1 MFSFLF
7 VMFFG
12 NYPQWKEKEYKQ
24 ALKQYFEP
32 ELENVIYEARSTYNF
47 VMKLYFIYSDGTDL
61 SLTDYK
67 RPNRQEISNNW
78 KMEILNLVCVHEELR
93 EQLQKGRLIE
103 IDLRDGDSQF
113 KPAIITNMVINNE
126 RC

>member
-1 MFSFLF
+1 MEHHQFDKTIEKILLFWGQKGGLVIFGVIMFSFLF

-47 VMKLYFIYSDGTDL
+47 VIKLYFTYSDGTDL

-78 KMEILNLVCVHEELR
+78 KMEILNLVCSR
-93 EQLQKGRLIE
+93 GTS
-103 IDLRDGDSQF
+103 GT
-113 KPAIITNMVINNE
+113 ITK
-126 RC
+126 R